1 MRQNQPVRILE
12 CFLLLFGLAAI
23 DAYIWIQAKAVIYE
37 AYDTWSFDASMR
49 GVKPTFTGFLADEFH
64 GLFGK
69 DRLENA
75 DVPTIQ
81 PEPLPAEK
89 PPLPSSLIGRLRIP
103 RLNVVAM
110 VREGADSA
118 TLSHAIGHIPGT
130 ALPGKTGNVAL
141 AGHRDT
147 IFRAL
152 RNIKRS
158 DSIDLETDKG
168 TFRYIVASTQI
179 VNPKDVSV
187 LAAGSGQSLT
197 LVTCYPF
204 YYVGSA
210 PKRFIVRANQQ
221 ESASTKTSAPVL
233 VAQRYPAAPTVLVAQ
248 RYPAAPTAAR
258 LFSFADSVVR
268 FSPSI
273 SAASFLFPWVFF
285 NACSK
290 MLSSMPP
297 TVLSKSSP

>member
-1 MRQNQPVRILE
+1 VRRLRVLE
-12 CFLLLFGLAAI
+12 WTFLLFGLAAI
-23 DAYIWIQAKAVIYE
+23 DFYIWIQAKAVIYE
-37 AYDTWSFDASMR
+37 AYDTWSFDASLR
-49 GVKPTFTGFLADEFH
+49 GVKPTLRGFLADEIH
-64 GLFGK
+64 GLFGR
-69 DRLENA
+69 DRPENA
-75 DVPTIQ
+75 DVPSVK
-81 PEPLPAEK
+81 PEPLPTEK
-89 PPLPSSLIGRLRIP
+89 APLPSSLIGRLRIP

-118 TLSHAIGHIPGT
+118 TLSHAVGHIPGT
-130 ALPGKTGNVAL
+130 ALPGKAGNVAL

-152 RNIKRS
+152 RNIKQS

-187 LAAGSGQSLT
+187 LAAGGGPTLT

-221 ESASTKTSAPVL
+221 EPSTKL
-233 VAQRYPAAPTVLVAQ
+233 VARNNGSLTV
-248 RYPAAPTAAR
+248 AAR
-258 LFSFADSVVR
+258 
-268 FSPSI
+268 
-273 SAASFLFPWVFF
+273 
-285 NACSK
+285 
-290 MLSSMPP
+290 
-297 TVLSKSSP
+297 

>member
-1 MRQNQPVRILE
+1 VKQNQPVRILE
-12 CFLLLFGLAAI
+12 WFLLLFGLAAI
-23 DAYIWIQAKAVIYE
+23 DSYIWIQAKSVIYE

-49 GVKPTFTGFLADEFH
+49 GVKPTLTGFLADEFH
-64 GLFGK
+64 GLFGR

-75 DVPTIQ
+75 DVPTIKT
-81 PEPLPAEK
+81 EPLPAEK
-89 PPLPSSLIGRLRIP
+89 PPLPQSLIGRLRIP

-118 TLSHAIGHIPGT
+118 TLSHAVGHIPGT
-130 ALPGKTGNVAL
+130 ALPGKAGNVAL

-152 RNIKRS
+152 RSIKQS

-187 LAAGSGQSLT
+187 LAAGGGPTLT

-210 PKRFIVRANQQ
+210 PKRFIVRANQ
-221 ESASTKTSAPVL
+221 EG
-233 VAQRYPAAPTVLVAQ
+233 
-248 RYPAAPTAAR
+248 TAANNASAKGWVASGPDDR
-258 LFSFADSVVR
+258 L
-268 FSPSI
+268 
-273 SAASFLFPWVFF
+273 
-285 NACSK
+285 
-290 MLSSMPP
+290 LSSALYPNRQA
-297 TVLSKSSP
+297 TKNEGLSHVRRKFWTPR